1 MNKVA
6 KYFEAKSNLEQLS
19 QQVQALEKDEAL
31 QSLLQFKSRLDSLMS
46 EFEMTQEDV
55 IKLWG
60 SGENKIKNGDKR
72 RNKRP
77 LKTYLNPHT
86 EELVK
91 TRGGNHR
98 TLNAWRDEYGKEEVD
113 SWLQ

>member
-1 MNKVA
+1 MNKIE
-6 KYFEAKSNLEQLS
+6 KYFEAKSSLEQLS
-19 QQVQALEKDEAL
+19 KQVEALESDETL
-31 QSLLQFKSRLDSLMS
+31 QRLLQFKERLDGLMK
-46 EFEMTQEDV
+46 EFGMSQEDV
-55 IKLWG
+55 MKLWG
-60 SGENKIKNGDKR
+60 FGDPKLKSTDKR

-86 EELVK
+86 NEQVK

-98 TLNAWRDEYGKEEVD
+98 MLNAWRDQYGKDEVD